1 MNIQFDNEKDRELFI
16 VLLDNMAAIVG
27 EMEPD
32 EIEFIN
38 KVYKASNEKDFRK
51 PDIIL
56 QQEARKGD
64 GNIG

>member
-38 KVYKASNEKDFRK
+38 KVYEASNEEFRK